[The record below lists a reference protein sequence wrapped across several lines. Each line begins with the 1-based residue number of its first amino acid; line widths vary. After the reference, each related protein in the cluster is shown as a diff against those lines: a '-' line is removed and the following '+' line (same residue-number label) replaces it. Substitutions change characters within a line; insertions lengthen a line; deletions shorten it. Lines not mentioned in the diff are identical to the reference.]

1 MNNYSLI
8 TYHANRG
15 KKTILSNKQMKEIE
29 KRKLHALKMN
39 NYSDLVDAKEKVF
52 KIIDEKGLDN
62 EDKALETAIKILPYI
77 AAQKKSIEM
86 NVISRKLEDII
97 SEHIEEAT
105 IIVDDNKADDNKE
118 NADNEKTS

>member
-8 TYHANRG
+8 TYHANRD
-15 KKTILSNKQMKEIE
+15 KKTILSNKQLKEIE

-105 IIVDDNKADDNKE
+105 IISDDN
-118 NADNEKTS
+118 